1 MDEKQLI
8 KISRRLGIL
17 RSLARIS
24 TGSKTNDKI
33 IYSSVRDMEAL
44 LEFVYRHIQP
54 NLFGTTQN
62 ISGIDKT
69 EKNVQKKQLPDAEQ
83 TPLF

>member
-33 IYSSVRDMEAL
+33 IFATIRDVEAL
-44 LEFVYRHIQP
+44 LQYVYGHIQP
-54 NLFGTTQN
+54 NLFGTTQ
-62 ISGIDKT
+62 T
-69 EKNVQKKQLPDAEQ
+69 LLELEYEKQLKNKKDVSN
-83 TPLF
+83 